1 MAMSIRNSFWLSV
14 SVALTLTGA
23 RAIADDIRPDSD
35 ARPFADEKCIEQCDT
50 ESDQCMQDSEGDPR
64 KMQVCDDKY
73 SECLQ
78 ACEAR

>member
-1 MAMSIRNSFWLSV
+1 MSIRSLRSSV
-14 SVALTLTGA
+14 FLALLA
-23 RAIADDIRPDSD
+23 AAAPALADDIRPDSD
-35 ARPFADEKCIEQCDT
+35 ARPFADERCIEQCDT
-50 ESDQCMQDSEGDPR
+50 KSDQCMQDAEGDPD

>member
-1 MAMSIRNSFWLSV
+1 MSIRSLRSIVFL
-14 SVALTLTGA
+14 ALLA
-23 RAIADDIRPDSD
+23 AAAPALADDIRPDSD
-35 ARPFADEKCIEQCDT
+35 ARPFADERCIEQCDT
-50 ESDQCMQDSEGDPR
+50 KSDQCMQDAEGDPD

>member
-1 MAMSIRNSFWLSV
+1 MSIRKSLWSSV
-14 SVALTLTGA
+14 TLALLVTGA
-23 RAIADDIRPDSD
+23 PVLADDIRPDSD

-50 ESDQCMQDSEGDPR
+50 ESDQCMQNAEGDPG
-64 KMQVCDDKY
+64 KMQACDDKY